1 MKLPTRLHLELTN
14 RCNSPCQTCI
24 RTLLPDPERDLSLA
38 EVKRLVDGLPE
49 LDSVALQVNG
59 EPLLHPE
66 LPDIIRL
73 LVGRGARVE
82 LNTNGLL
89 LGGPRAAA
97 LIDSGLAGLNVSV
110 EALDPQVYA
119 QLRGVDAQ
127 SRVVAGLERFMQLR
141 GPAPAQPRVSL
152 WMTANRR
159 NLGDLPGL
167 VDLAARVGAE
177 EVYLQRLVYFGDLVA
192 REEES
197 LHGRLG
203 AEHRA
208 IIAEAE
214 RRAAATGVALRA
226 CGRHSPAEMLE
237 APVDPEV
244 WRTCRRPWD
253 SAVVM
258 ANGDVVPCCISTFTA
273 PRADIVLGNALTS
286 SWTEVWEG
294 EPYREQRRRMHEGEP
309 PPHCAKCGGQWSL

>member
-24 RTLLPDPERDLSLA
+24 RTLLPDPERDLSVA
-38 EVKRLVDGLPE
+38 EVARIAEGLPE
-49 LDSVALQVNG
+49 LSSVALQVNG
-59 EPLLHPE
+59 EPLLHPQ
-66 LPDIIRL
+66 LPDIICL
-73 LVGRGARVE
+73 LVDRGARVE

-97 LIDSGLAGLNVSV
+97 LIDSGLEALNISV
-110 EALDPQVYA
+110 EALDPGVYA
-119 QLRGVDAQ
+119 QLRGIDAQ
-127 SRVVAGLERFMQLR
+127 SRVVDGLERFMQLR
-141 GPAPAQPRVSL
+141 GPTPAQPRVSL
-152 WMTANRR
+152 WMTVTRR
-159 NLGDLPGL
+159 NLRDLPDL

-177 EVYLQRLVYFGDLVA
+177 EVHMQRLVYFGELVA

-197 LHGRLG
+197 LHGRLE
-203 AEHRA
+203 AEHRS

-214 RRAAATGVALRA
+214 RRAAASGVALRA
-226 CGRHSPAEMLE
+226 CGRHAPMEMLE
-237 APVDPEV
+237 APADPQE

-273 PRADIVLGNALTS
+273 PRADIVLGNALSS

-294 EPYREQRRRMHEGEP
+294 EPYREQRWRMHEGEP
-309 PPHCAKCGGQWSL
+309 PPHCAKCGGRWSL